1 MSYFAIG
8 YRVVRD
14 VLIGLGDYLCDGIA
28 FPDNRIS
35 VANHLGL
42 SLFGRTGN
50 IDLVEDSTV
59 AYRGGAW
66 PIENSISEHLSV
78 LSRISSIY
86 LIIYR
91 ARRACAYVLAY
102 RARRNGVDCQME
114 SVVCADMSI
123 CIDGGVCPDTGGVV
137 ALTGLCPDERCIGD
151 TDGLVQ
157 TGLFYYVQDTEA
169 VATGSYRSRH
179 AVVASLGDGHAVPID
194 RLAERQDLGFR
205 MFLNGRYMDLQIDD
219 TVASRSRAG
228 LGRDGIVVERV
239 THRGVSSVL
248 FTIDELRIAGTNI
261 VLTDDARNGIY
272 FEVQGMEFFDEAVL
286 EDRIGVDAGCV
297 ELVSSPSCV
306 GSVEYA
312 DGLVLT
318 LLGYDT

>member
-8 YRVVRD
+8 YRVIRG
-14 VLIGLGDYLCDGIA
+14 VLIGLGRYLCDGLA
-28 FPDNRIS
+28 FPCD
-35 VANHLGL
+35 GL
-42 SLFGRTGN
+42 AFADHFGLCLLGRTGN
-50 IDLVEDSTV
+50 VDLVEDGTV

-66 PIENSISEHLSV
+66 PIENSVSEHLSV

-102 RARRNGVDCQME
+102 RARGNGIDCQME
-114 SVVCADMSI
+114 RVVSAGMSV
-123 CIDGGVCPDTGGVV
+123 CIEDSVCPDTSGVV
-137 ALTGLCPDERCIGD
+137 TLTGLCPDKRCIGD

-157 TGLFYYVQDTEA
+157 TGLFYYVEDTEA

-179 AVVASLGDGHAVPID
+179 AVVTSLGDGHAVPID
-194 RLAERQDLGFR
+194 RLAEGQDLGFR

-239 THRGVSSVL
+239 THRSV
-248 FTIDELRIAGTNI
+248 
-261 VLTDDARNGIY
+261 
-272 FEVQGMEFFDEAVL
+272 
-286 EDRIGVDAGCV
+286 
-297 ELVSSPSCV
+297 
-306 GSVEYA
+306 
-312 DGLVLT
+312 
-318 LLGYDT
+318 